1 MEIGA
6 ECLIGLFTQ
15 EPNGLSCVCLEGLFF
30 SGLITQ
36 TLSSLPVYPECMLRA
51 VTVWKAPS
59 LSSLGVEDTLR
70 ASTDGQGSLQSQ
82 EASQHHLAFA

>member
-1 MEIGA
+1 MSHWSFHPGA
-6 ECLIGLFTQ
+6 QWSQLCLFRGT
-15 EPNGLSCVCLEGLFF
+15 FF

-70 ASTDGQGSLQSQ
+70 ASTDG
-82 EASQHHLAFA
+82 E